1 MSMPSTLASFQEN
14 HLSEKPLLVIG
25 NKHYSSWSLR
35 PWLLLR
41 HFGVD
46 FNEQRLPLDTPE
58 FGDEIARLS
67 PSRRVP
73 VLHHEGRVIW
83 DSLAICEYVNEV
95 FLDGRG
101 WPSTLSQRALARSA
115 SAEMHSGFAAM
126 RSQLPMN
133 CSRLPDA
140 YRWDESAQADIDR
153 VQTLWEDLRAVAPKG
168 DFLCGGF
175 SIVDA
180 MFAPVVIRFHGYGPA
195 LAPASAQYVATML
208 AHPGMR
214 AWMAAGV
221 AEQERLDKYESLR
234 RLS

>member
-1 MSMPSTLASFQEN
+1 
-14 HLSEKPLLVIG
+14 
-25 NKHYSSWSLR
+25 
-35 PWLLLR
+35 
-41 HFGVD
+41 
-46 FNEQRLPLDTPE
+46 
-58 FGDEIARLS
+58 
-67 PSRRVP
+67 
-73 VLHHEGRVIW
+73 
-83 DSLAICEYVNEV
+83 
-95 FLDGRG
+95 
-101 WPSTLSQRALARSA
+101 
-115 SAEMHSGFAAM
+115 MHSGFAAM

-133 CSRLPDA
+133 CSRQPDA

-195 LAPASAQYVATML
+195 LADRLPPNMSRHAGAS
-208 AHPGMR
+208 GMR